1 VFGVIAFS
9 LMKMDKINLD
19 LNIMGLSGIT
29 KSKAE
34 KFMKDSN
41 INIKFNDVA
50 GISNS
55 KKEI

>member
-1 VFGVIAFS
+1 
-9 LMKMDKINLD
+9 MKMDKINLD

-55 KKEI
+55 KKKYKNL